1 MSADVQQSAEGK
13 NCSWLFGT
21 QESTFLC
28 QLLPSRSTLQHIPL
42 FKCPHRTDITS
53 SLIHTL
59 THTYPWRWGPL
70 TQYGLQQQPVPLAA
84 QLLTPSPVFV
94 DEGDCVSTVVPGS
107 WHSSP
112 TFVLRERLWTGV
124 EEVLT
129 ALSLFNFLTPSV
141 WIRSQSHWFNCYPA
155 L

>member
-1 MSADVQQSAEGK
+1 MCRRWK
-13 NCSWLFGT
+13 LFMTLRYPWGHIP
-21 QESTFLC
+21 C
-28 QLLPSRSTLQHIPL
+28 QLLPSRSTLQCILL
-42 FKCPHRTDITS
+42 FKCPRRTDITN

-59 THTYPWRWGPL
+59 IHTCPWRWGPL

-141 WIRSQSHWFNCYPA
+141 WIGNQSHWFNFYPA

>member
-1 MSADVQQSAEGK
+1 MFGFNVACR
-13 NCSWLFGT
+13 NWSWLSGT
-21 QESTFLC
+21 YEATFLVSCC
-28 QLLPSRSTLQHIPL
+28 QVDPLQDIPL

-53 SLIHTL
+53 SIIHTLIHTC
-59 THTYPWRWGPL
+59 PWRWGPL
-70 TQYGLQQQPVPLAA
+70 TWYDSQQQPVPLGA
-84 QLLTPSPVFV
+84 QLLTASPVFV
-94 DEGDCVSTVVPGS
+94 DEGDCVSTVLLGS

-124 EEVLT
+124 EEMLT

-141 WIRSQSHWFNCYPA
+141 WIRSQSHWFNCDPA